1 MIGLAEHASQ
11 RLALCAQKAL
21 LYEVS
26 VTPKPGLVDRAG
38 SGAHRD
44 MDFYSFLDSA
54 AALLPYFERCAA
66 CGEEAAERRREQTGR
81 QGQAPEDAWLQDLL
95 PALRQYG
102 ILAEQAMLRAT
113 GGVNTHKGAI
123 FLLGLLTAAA
133 GICRSQENRT
143 EEDVLD
149 TAARIAAPALGDFS
163 DASLKQTAGLAQQKQ
178 YGLGGIRQEAAAGF
192 PSIRN
197 TALPVLKKALAA
209 GKSIN
214 DAGVEAIL
222 QLILMVDDSTLIKRC
237 GSPEAVQAERDRLR
251 ALLEKMTPLQAAE
264 VLDADWSARGISAGG
279 CADLLGG
286 AFFLLFQQEEM

>member
-1 MIGLAEHASQ
+1 MMNINPM
-11 RLALCAQKAL
+11 ALLAQKAL

-38 SGAHRD
+38 NGAHRD

-66 CGEEAAERRREQTGR
+66 CGEEAAGRRREQIDR
-81 QGQAPEDAWLQDLL
+81 QGEAWESALLQDLL

-102 ILAEQAMLRAT
+102 LIAEQDMLRAT

-133 GICRSQENRT
+133 GYCQFQGNIS
-143 EEDVLD
+143 EDCVLD
-149 TAARIAAPALGDFS
+149 TAARIAAPALSDFS
-163 DASLKQTAGLAQQKQ
+163 DASLKQTAGLIQQKQ
-178 YGLGGIRQEAAAGF
+178 YGLGGIRQEAAGGF

-197 TALPVLKKALAA
+197 TALPAIKKALSA
-209 GKSIN
+209 GKGIN
-214 DAGVEAIL
+214 AAGVEAIL
-222 QLILMVDDSTLIKRC
+222 QLILTVDDSTLIKRC
-237 GSPEAVQAERDRLR
+237 GSPEAVQSERDRLR
-251 ALLEKMTPLQAAE
+251 TSLKQMTPLQAAK

-286 AFFLLFQQEEM
+286 AFFLLFLQEQI